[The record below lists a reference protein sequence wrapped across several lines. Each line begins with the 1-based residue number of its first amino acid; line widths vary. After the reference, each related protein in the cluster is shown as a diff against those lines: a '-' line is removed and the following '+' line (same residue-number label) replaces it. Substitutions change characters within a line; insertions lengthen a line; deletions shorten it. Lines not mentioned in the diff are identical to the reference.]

1 MDGRMDVKPMIIR
14 LYRKLRVASVG
25 LGLDGD
31 FLRGGGLVTGQVC
44 FPQIVFFPLSF
55 PSLSCFDDSVFK
67 LHDNVNTHYSFLLRR
82 SN

>member
-31 FLRGGGLVTGQVC
+31 FLRGQGGLSDRPG
-44 FPQIVFFPLSF
+44 VFFPF
-55 PSLSCFDDSVFK
+55 PSL
-67 LHDNVNTHYSFLLRR
+67 H
-82 SN
+82 